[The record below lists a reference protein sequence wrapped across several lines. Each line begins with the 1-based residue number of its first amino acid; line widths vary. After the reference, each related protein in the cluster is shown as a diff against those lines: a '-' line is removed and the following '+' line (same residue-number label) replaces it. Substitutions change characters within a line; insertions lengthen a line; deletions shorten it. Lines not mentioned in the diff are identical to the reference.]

1 METEN
6 ARKSDSTLSDRTR
19 HFRSFLFLEKTEM
32 DALIGIALYIILL
45 VFYFIPGYFVKNL
58 SQKCAVL
65 IRCNLRNQSKAQAS
79 LTDAR

>member
-45 VFYFIPGYFVKNL
+45 VFYFIPGYFVKR
-58 SQKCAVL
+58 SHKSTK
-65 IRCNLRNQSKAQAS
+65 R
-79 LTDAR
+79 